1 MNTKVTVP
9 PEIIKQRAALLIAV
23 GKLMLLY
30 GEVAP
35 AVRDG
40 RYDAQLVGF
49 MMQEGLSEEE
59 ARFML
64 EVELTEVVG
73 DQ

>member
-1 MNTKVTVP
+1 
-9 PEIIKQRAALLIAV
+9 
-23 GKLMLLY
+23 
-30 GEVAP
+30 
-35 AVRDG
+35 
-40 RYDAQLVGF
+40 